1 MAISP
6 LQEEKVTMT
15 LDAGVK
21 VTIVGVESEDTNI
34 IPIVYGNVAVAG
46 TDDRIEIYYVDR
58 ILTNKHYASFLDSG
72 GNQMFSS
79 QQDALNWFSTNFFS
93 DAPVPPGGVTS
104 FNGRTGAVV
113 PQSGDYSLAQITG
126 GSNAILQGGNSF
138 GTGMSIGTNDSNTVR
153 IRINGADR
161 WGFSSSNLSNQADP
175 TWFTLFNGA
184 STTPA
189 SITRNTATTYPVFAF
204 NNANASSTGNI
215 LDFQNQGTTLSYI
228 TNIGDFFSNKNSALS
243 IGTQNSQPIIFVAN
257 GINQL
262 AIDANRRIY
271 SGAGANYG
279 SITFGTASTTSNL
292 LRNTADNFSVFAFNN
307 ANGSSTGHTVDFQ
320 NQGNTRSFIGND
332 GSFTLDNTASAN
344 GITLFNTADQTTNYE
359 FFRISWNS
367 NEATFFTGRAGT
379 GTYRDLVFSNQAGYK
394 FKLSANG
401 GLGGVLNLN
410 TYWGANVPGSEIG
423 ITSVFGNSSGT
434 HNGFSFLKT
443 INQSGTAG
451 YRGFWI
457 SPYEQALG
465 TGPHLLIDAGLNTA
479 ANGSGTHT
487 SKFSVDNNGIV
498 SISNIIKLAI
508 ATNSSPSDGDIWRED
523 NTNTGLKIRINGVT
537 KTITVS

>member
-72 GNQMFSS
+72 GNQMFAS

-138 GTGMSIGTNDSNTVR
+138 GTTVSIGTNDNQAVSIMINNVARWNFGSN
-153 IRINGADR
+153 N
-161 WGFSSSNLSNQADP
+161 FSNSVSSNY
-175 TWFTLFNGA
+175 FNLNSGA
-184 STTPA
+184 SNSPA
-189 SITRNTATTYPVFAF
+189 IISRKIADSYSVFAF

-215 LDFQNQGTTLSYI
+215 LDFQNQG
-228 TNIGDFFSNKNSALS
+228 
-243 IGTQNSQPIIFVAN
+243 
-257 GINQL
+257 
-262 AIDANRRIY
+262 
-271 SGAGANYG
+271 
-279 SITFGTASTTSNL
+279 
-292 LRNTADNFSVFAFNN
+292 
-307 ANGSSTGHTVDFQ
+307 
-320 NQGNTRSFIGND
+320 NTRSYIGND
-332 GSFTLDNTASAN
+332 GSLTFGNTASVN
-344 GITLFNTADQTTNYE
+344 GITLYNTADQTTNY
-359 FFRISWNS
+359 S
-367 NEATFFTGRAGT
+367 
-379 GTYRDLVFSNQAGYK
+379 
-394 FKLSANG
+394 KLSIKNQGSYYLVGVEQGGSASSLPLILQGGGGRQFVITTPVLEGGYQMKFTTGGSNLS
-401 GLGGVLNLN
+401 GLGVNLN
-410 TYWGANVPGSEIG
+410 YS
-423 ITSVFGNSSGT
+423 NSSGINN
-434 HNGFSFLKT
+434 HVALFGT
-443 INQSGTAG
+443 INQSGSAG
-451 YRGFWI
+451 YRGVYESI
-457 SPYEQALG
+457 YEQALG
-465 TGPHLLIDAGLNTA
+465 SGPHLLMDLGTNTA

-487 SKFSVDNNGIV
+487 SKFSVDNTGVI
-498 SISNIIKLAI
+498 SISNVMKLATV
-508 ATNSSPSDGDIWRED
+508 TNSSPQDGDLWRED